1 MCRLALSDEDR
12 EVRDWFCAELK
23 TLGCQV
29 KVDEMGNMFGIRP
42 GRKEGKPTAMGSHLD
57 TQPTGELKSLMVY
70 AGLMTVRWSVRR
82 YSWSHGRR
90 RGLARPEG
98 QQR

>member
-1 MCRLALSDEDR
+1 MGPVSGCRKRSGSANSYSAPTETGMCRLALSDEDR

-57 TQPTGELKSLMVY
+57 TQPTGELKSFLKY
-70 AGLMTVRWSVRR
+70 AGTDDC
-82 YSWSHGRR
+82 
-90 RGLARPEG
+90 
-98 QQR
+98 